1 VWLPAPCEWLAPPE
15 PPLSLLLSD
24 DLLSDDLL
32 SDDLLSDDDEE
43 LDESESVEP
52 SLFDELPFA
61 GNLLPE
67 PDP

>member
-15 PPLSLLLSD
+15 PPLSL
-24 DLLSDDLL
+24 LLSDDLL